1 MGDPIILIVQ
11 FYLQVP
17 PLRRTS
23 NGVVS
28 VIINRSEQ
36 DCDMATVEFF
46 YDYSSPWTYLAFTK
60 IEGICQKYGADLE
73 WRPFLVGGV
82 FNTVN
87 PSVYEF
93 RKKRVPAKH
102 DYIEKD
108 IGDWARYYGLEIK
121 IMPSVF
127 PVNSVKAL
135 RGALVALEHT
145 GKFLP
150 YSYRVFEAYW
160 GEDQD
165 ISQDHVLRNIVA
177 EVGLDADEYFDKINR
192 QDYKDQIRSN
202 TDDVIKRG
210 GFGTPTIYVNGDSMF
225 FGNDRLVLVE
235 EELKRSV

>member
-1 MGDPIILIVQ
+1 
-11 FYLQVP
+11 
-17 PLRRTS
+17 
-23 NGVVS
+23 
-28 VIINRSEQ
+28 
-36 DCDMATVEFF
+36 MATVEFF

-60 IEGICQKYGADLE
+60 IDGLCRKYNADLQ

-93 RKKRVPAKH
+93 REKGVPAKQQ
-102 DYIEKD
+102 YMAKD
-108 IGDWARYYGLEIK
+108 MSDWARYYGLK
-121 IMPSVF
+121 IVMPPSVF

-135 RGALVALEHT
+135 RGALVALEHP

-150 YSYRVFEAYW
+150 YSYRVFETYW

-165 ISQDHVLRNIVA
+165 ISQDEVLRKVVA
-177 EVGLDADEYFDKINR
+177 AVGLDEEEYFDKIKR
-192 QDYKDQIRSN
+192 QDYKDRVRAN
-202 TDDVIKRG
+202 TDAVIERG

-235 EELKRSV
+235 EELKRRA

>member
-1 MGDPIILIVQ
+1 
-11 FYLQVP
+11 
-17 PLRRTS
+17 
-23 NGVVS
+23 
-28 VIINRSEQ
+28 
-36 DCDMATVEFF
+36 MATVEFF

-60 IEGICQKYGADLE
+60 IDGLCRKYNADLQ

-93 RKKRVPAKH
+93 REKGVPAKQH
-102 DYIEKD
+102 YMAKD
-108 IGDWARYYGLEIK
+108 MSDWARYYGLK
-121 IMPSVF
+121 IVMPPSVF

-135 RGALVALEHT
+135 RGALVALEHP

-150 YSYRVFEAYW
+150 YSYRVFETYW

-165 ISQDHVLRNIVA
+165 ISQDEVLRKIVA
-177 EVGLDADEYFDKINR
+177 AVGLDEEEYFDKIKR
-192 QDYKDQIRSN
+192 QDYKDRVRAN
-202 TDDVIKRG
+202 TDAVIERG

-235 EELKRSV
+235 EELKRSA

>member
-1 MGDPIILIVQ
+1 
-11 FYLQVP
+11 
-17 PLRRTS
+17 
-23 NGVVS
+23 
-28 VIINRSEQ
+28 
-36 DCDMATVEFF
+36 MASVEFF

-60 IEGICQKYGADLE
+60 IDGLCRKYNADLQ

-93 RKKRVPAKH
+93 REKGVPAKQH
-102 DYIEKD
+102 YMAKD
-108 IGDWARYYGLEIK
+108 MSDWARYYGLK
-121 IMPSVF
+121 IVMPPSVF

-135 RGALVALEHT
+135 RGALVALEHP

-150 YSYRVFEAYW
+150 YSYRVFETYW

-165 ISQDHVLRNIVA
+165 ISQDEVLRKIVA
-177 EVGLDADEYFDKINR
+177 AVGLDEEEYFDKIKR
-192 QDYKDQIRSN
+192 QDYKDRVRAN
-202 TDDVIKRG
+202 TDAVIERG